1 MIRARSRR
9 RPSPAGLTT
18 TVDGAVELSGLS
30 RSSIY
35 ELIKRGSLESR
46 LVNGRRLI
54 VMASLRQLLEL
65 PAA

>member
-1 MIRARSRR
+1 
-9 RPSPAGLTT
+9 
-18 TVDGAVELSGLS
+18 VDGACELSGLS

-35 ELIKRGSLESR
+35 ELIKRGTLESR
-46 LVNGRRLI
+46 LVNGRRLV